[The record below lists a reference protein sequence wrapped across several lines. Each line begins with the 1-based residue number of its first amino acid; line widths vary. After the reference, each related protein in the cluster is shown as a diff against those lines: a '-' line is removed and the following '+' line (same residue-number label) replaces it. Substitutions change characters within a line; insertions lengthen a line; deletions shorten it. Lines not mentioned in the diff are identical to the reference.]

1 MHKAPTVLLGVGAA
15 KSGTS
20 WLYRYLSDHPE
31 CHFRSI
37 KELHYFDGI
46 DLGSRDRHAADRT
59 REAEAIRARIA
70 KGRAGAA
77 ADGRLAD
84 REAWLRVLAA
94 DQEDT
99 AAYLAYLDGGRDAAT
114 SVPVVVGEVTPAYA
128 LLPEERLR
136 AMAGL
141 GDRDV
146 RFVYL
151 LRDPIARL
159 WSHVRMIAGRRA
171 SDGVVVRRRCD
182 RIFDRTLAG
191 EESQI
196 EARGD
201 YRAALGRLSRAID
214 PARLLVLVFEEL
226 VQGDGAARLCA
237 FLGIAPR
244 APDPLPV
251 HEGQPMPMRAEQR
264 GRARAWL
271 APQYDYVAERLGYRP
286 TGWHYDL
293 PEVGS

>member
-1 MHKAPTVLLGVGAA
+1 MRAP
-15 KSGTS
+15 
-20 WLYRYLSDHPE
+20 R
-31 CHFRSI
+31 R
-37 KELHYFDGI
+37 
-46 DLGSRDRHAADRT
+46 
-59 REAEAIRARIA
+59 
-70 KGRAGAA
+70 
-77 ADGRLAD
+77 DGRLAD

-94 DQEDT
+94 EQEDT

-128 LLPEERLR
+128 LLSEDRLR

>member
-1 MHKAPTVLLGVGAA
+1 MRRAPTVLLGVGAA

-20 WLYRYLSDHPE
+20 WLYRYLHDHPE

-46 DLGSRDRHAADRT
+46 DLGTRDRHAADRT
-59 REAEAIRARIA
+59 READAIRARIA
-70 KGRAGAA
+70 RGRAGAA
-77 ADGRLAD
+77 AEGRLAD
-84 REAWLRVLAA
+84 REAWQRVLDAG
-94 DQEDT
+94 QEET
-99 AAYLAYLDGGRDAAT
+99 AEYLAYLDGGHDGAPA
-114 SVPVVVGEVTPAYA
+114 VVGEVTPAYA
-128 LLPEERLR
+128 LLSEGRLR

-141 GDRDV
+141 GGRDV

-171 SDGVVVRRRCD
+171 ADGIVVRRRCD

-191 EESQI
+191 DETQI
-196 EARGD
+196 AARGD
-201 YRAALGRLSRAID
+201 YRTALDRLSRAID

-226 VQGDGAARLCA
+226 VEGDGAARLCA
-237 FLGIAPR
+237 FLGIAHR
-244 APDPLPV
+244 TPDSVPV
-251 HEGQPMPMRAEQR
+251 HAGQPMPMRAEQR

-271 APQYDYVAERLGYRP
+271 APQYDDVATRLGYRP
-286 TGWHYDL
+286 AGWHYDL